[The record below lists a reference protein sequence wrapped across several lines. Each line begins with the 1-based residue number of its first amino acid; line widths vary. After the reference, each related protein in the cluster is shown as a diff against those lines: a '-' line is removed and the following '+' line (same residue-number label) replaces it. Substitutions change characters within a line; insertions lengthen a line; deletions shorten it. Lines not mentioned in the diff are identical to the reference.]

1 MLGIYLR
8 LLDTE
13 EKQTRFR
20 QLYEKYRNLM
30 FYVAKGILKDDYLA
44 EDAVHEAFIRIA
56 KNFSKIGEISCPQTK
71 NFAVIIVR
79 NVALTMLEKER
90 QNTHE
95 EYDDGLHSGSIDPAS
110 DSDPDT
116 SVLKAS
122 EYEALLN
129 AVTELPDMYR
139 DTLYL
144 RYFNDFNMTEIASAL
159 GISKEAAKKRS
170 QRAVKMLADILRRKE

>member
-13 EKQTRFR
+13 EEQTRFR

-30 FYVAKGILKDDYLA
+30 FYVAKGILKDDYLT

-95 EYDDGLHSGSIDPAS
+95 EYDDGLHSVSIDPAS

-144 RYFNDFNMTEIASAL
+144 RYFNDFNMSEIASAL

-170 QRAVKMLADILRRKE
+170 QRAVKMLADIMKRK